1 MPRFVMVVSVNG
13 ALGRCA
19 YKMPC
24 FRTKTTFVYSTLPQD
39 EGDEDDVTFANEPVT
54 KGKSAFKPTSAKPTG
69 AKPNIA
75 SHQPRRGIYDDDDD
89 EDEDED
95 LLFGLPAKK

>member
-1 MPRFVMVVSVNG
+1 MVVSVNG

-39 EGDEDDVTFANEPVT
+39 EGDEDDITFANEPVT
-54 KGKSAFKPTSAKPTG
+54 KGKTTIKPSS